1 MFVEILL
8 LKVYY
13 ENLFLF
19 SYFNIYVMVKNWNQF
34 IREFIENS
42 DNIIGV
48 KMQEIK
54 NLIDGV
60 SDGQNIVYEWENK
73 NDHQLLVNFTKDELS
88 IRYEFDIDDLII
100 KKIVGDTIDFTNK
113 VQSIS
118 AGLSTIE
125 KDIHMVLSI

>member
-1 MFVEILL
+1 
-8 LKVYY
+8 
-13 ENLFLF
+13 
-19 SYFNIYVMVKNWNQF
+19 MVKNWNQF

>member
-1 MFVEILL
+1 MI
-8 LKVYY
+8 K
-13 ENLFLF
+13 
-19 SYFNIYVMVKNWNQF
+19 KWNQF

-42 DNIIGV
+42 DNIIDI
-48 KMQEIK
+48 KMQEIR

-73 NDHQLLVNFTKDELS
+73 DDHQLLVNFTKDDLS

-100 KKIVGDTIDFTNK
+100 TKIVGDTVDFTNN
-113 VQSIS
+113 VTSIGD
-118 AGLSTIE
+118 GLMTIE